1 MSGTTALGASALRG
15 HSATEQVTDLRR
27 ARRRRRLLILGVLIV
42 ALIAAVIA
50 SLCLGQTAY
59 SPAQVWQ
66 VILGQDVQGASF
78 TVGTLRLPRT
88 ALALLTGLCFGL
100 GGATFQTMLR
110 NPLASPD
117 VIGVNAGASAAAV
130 VCLVLLGLSET
141 TTSIVAVFAALAT
154 AGAIYLMAHRDG
166 VADTRFILIGIGVA
180 AFLDSVIAYAIS
192 RASEWDL
199 QVAMRW
205 LTGNLNNSTWTQ
217 VLPVLVAMVV
227 LVPVLLS
234 QSHNLDLLR
243 LGDDTA
249 AALGVA
255 VPRTRLL
262 LILAAVGLLAFA
274 TAATGPI
281 AFVAFLSGP
290 IAARLMGHL
299 GSSILASGLI
309 GALLVLVAD
318 FAGQYAFGVRLPV
331 GVITGALGAPFLL
344 YLLTRTNRA
353 GGSL

>member
-1 MSGTTALGASALRG
+1 MSGTTAQLTEGGPPTVTTDQVAALR
-15 HSATEQVTDLRR
+15 Q
-27 ARRRRRLLILGVLIV
+27 ARGRRRLLIHLGLAVALLGV
-42 ALIAAVIA
+42 VIA

-66 VILGQDVQGASF
+66 VILGQDVQGAGF

-88 ALALLTGLCFGL
+88 SLALLTGLCFGL

-130 VCLVLLGLSET
+130 VCLVLLGLSAT
-141 TTSIVAVFAALAT
+141 TTSIVAVIAALAT
-154 AGAIYLMAHRDG
+154 AGAIYLMAYHDG

-192 RASEWDL
+192 RASQWDL

-205 LTGNLNNSTWTQ
+205 LTGNLNGASWTQ
-217 VLPVLVAMVV
+217 VLPVLAAVVV
-227 LVPVLLS
+227 LTPLLLG
-234 QSHNLDLLR
+234 QSRNLDLLR

-290 IAARLMGHL
+290 IAARIMGHL
-299 GSSILASGLI
+299 GSSLLASGLI
-309 GALLVLVAD
+309 GALLVLLAD